1 MNPKFHTWFL
11 AIVLLAS
18 VAAILAVCLHSLDE
32 IHYLKSFFP
41 THFTVQ
47 QAFYAAAIELIKVLI
62 ISLPLVL
69 IVVVCLRLVRSPA
82 VRD

>member
-1 MNPKFHTWFL
+1 
-11 AIVLLAS
+11 
-18 VAAILAVCLHSLDE
+18 VAFTRRDPLPQVI
-32 IHYLKSFFP
+32 FP

-69 IVVVCLRLVRSPA
+69 VVVVCLRLLRPCVVRSERNEPP
-82 VRD
+82 VKTLPVP